1 MPLPSG
7 VEIIH
12 ARFLY
17 FVADLRVF
25 LDGLSMQWLRGYG
38 DFFLLLFPSL
48 FSSPI
53 IIGGKIS
60 ESFEGK
66 NKSIK
71 SMNHK

>member
-1 MPLPSG
+1 MVYPCNDSEAMG
-7 VEIIH
+7 I
-12 ARFLY
+12 
-17 FVADLRVF
+17 
-25 LDGLSMQWLRGYG
+25 
-38 DFFLLLFPSL
+38 FFLLLFPSL

>member
-1 MPLPSG
+1 MVYPCNDSEAMG
-7 VEIIH
+7 
-12 ARFLY
+12 
-17 FVADLRVF
+17 
-25 LDGLSMQWLRGYG
+25 
-38 DFFLLLFPSL
+38 FFLLFPSL
-48 FSSPI
+48 FSFPI